1 MTGFTS
7 FVLFLVMAGL
17 AFYVLYLVVRR
28 AVADG
33 IRDARRDAD
42 KNVAATSASAPE
54 TTPGA

>member
-33 IRDARRDAD
+33 IRDARGDAD
-42 KNVAATSASAPE
+42 KNAASARDRLLD
-54 TTPGA
+54 